1 MRVVREARAVRSR
14 SVRSVLGFGSRKRA
28 ASAHGL
34 AVRFGTAFQS
44 ILARGSAATKAVVA
58 RAERSCREKPS
69 VWRRLSRRL
78 SVLRRCTI
86 DGANALEVFF
96 GINAGRKRAIKHEHG
111 DLFAVVEG
119 AQLLEALDL
128 FNGCLLKRREAL

>member
-1 MRVVREARAVRSR
+1 MREARAVRSR
-14 SVRSVLGFGSRKRA
+14 PVRSVLGFGSRKRA

-34 AVRFGTAFQS
+34 AVRFGAAFQS
-44 ILARGSAATKAVVA
+44 ILARGSAATKTVVA
-58 RAERSCREKPS
+58 RAERSCREKPFA
-69 VWRRLSRRL
+69 WRRFSRRM
-78 SVLRRCTI
+78 SVLRRSAI

-96 GINAGRKRAIKHEHG
+96 CINAGGKRAIKHEHG